1 MWMLCKF
8 LSDYNQNTEKSEL
21 EDLSSGLSQFLVFP
35 SIKWCEAEHLNYNLR
50 ARRNAACMKDK
61 EMEALQLLTSPFLPI
76 DNQEKPLQIAD
87 YTVKCMWFLFFSPL
101 KQQVQASPTLERATI
116 ANAGRQ
122 PLTWI
127 EKQHKPR

>member
-1 MWMLCKF
+1 
-8 LSDYNQNTEKSEL
+8 
-21 EDLSSGLSQFLVFP
+21 
-35 SIKWCEAEHLNYNLR
+35 
-50 ARRNAACMKDK
+50 MKDK
-61 EMEALQLLTSPFLPI
+61 EMEALQPLTSPFLSI

-116 ANAGRQ
+116 ASAGRQ

-127 EKQHKPR
+127 EKQHKPRWGVVQ